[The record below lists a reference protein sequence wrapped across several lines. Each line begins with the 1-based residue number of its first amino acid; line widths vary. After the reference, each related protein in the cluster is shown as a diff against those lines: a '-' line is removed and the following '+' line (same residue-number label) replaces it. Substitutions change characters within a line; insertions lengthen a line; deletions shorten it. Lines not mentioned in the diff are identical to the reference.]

1 MFRRIL
7 ALFIAFPLGAALV
20 AIAVSNRQSVALILD
35 PFKPENPALSIE
47 MPFYAYLLGALVV
60 GVVLGGVATWMGQS
74 RWRQTARAQGQRAAR
89 WQAEADRLAREREA
103 SAARYRWKVEPAPSG
118 PLPFDNHAPGPPRW
132 RVTLEKGSLG
142 ARRKTTSD
150 GEEYLV
156 DWTENGFVPAE
167 PANRRKALPQPVT
180 ALPGAP
186 PAALGHRLSQA
197 G

>member
-103 SAARYRWKVEPAPSG
+103 SAA
-118 PLPFDNHAPGPPRW
+118 
-132 RVTLEKGSLG
+132 
-142 ARRKTTSD
+142 TTRTDLAIAS
-150 GEEYLV
+150 
-156 DWTENGFVPAE
+156 
-167 PANRRKALPQPVT
+167 R
-180 ALPGAP
+180 
-186 PAALGHRLSQA
+186 
-197 G
+197 